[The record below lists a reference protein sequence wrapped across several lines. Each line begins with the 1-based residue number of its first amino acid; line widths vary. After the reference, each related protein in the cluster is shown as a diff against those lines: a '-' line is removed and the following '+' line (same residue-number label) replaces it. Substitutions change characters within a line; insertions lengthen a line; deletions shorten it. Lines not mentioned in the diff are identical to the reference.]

1 MYLDVAVIKSNLIFF
16 VFVLFFFFNR
26 REKTTKGKTKQER
39 GGDGA
44 CLVSP
49 EFLNYKIEFVF
60 SAMWKLVSHT
70 AVLCVNTQ
78 CSLLG
83 RSGA

>member
-1 MYLDVAVIKSNLIFF
+1 MYLDVAVIKSNLIVF
-16 VFVLFFFFNR
+16 VFVLFFL
-26 REKTTKGKTKQER
+26 QER
-39 GGDGA
+39 KDHRGQNKTRERRRW
-44 CLVSP
+44 CLLSYSP

-60 SAMWKLVSHT
+60 SAMRKLVSHT